1 MDEQFIKNSPKI
13 APSLLAADF
22 SQIGDEIQRAVD
34 AGADL
39 LHFDVMDGDFVPN
52 FGISPLMIA
61 SVRNKTDV
69 PFDVH
74 IMVKHPLRYINAL
87 VDAGSD
93 MITFHVESDDET
105 EAVIETIK
113 AHNIGVGLAFSPKT
127 QTHEV
132 IPYISELDLVLP
144 MSVEPGFGGQTF
156 ILDTYTKISAIK
168 QVIDD
173 MDNTPEISVD
183 GGVTTET
190 APLAIQ
196 SGASILVAG
205 TAIFRSENPK
215 KVINQLR
222 TIE

>member
-1 MDEQFIKNSPKI
+1 MNNQYKNSPKI

-22 SQIGDEIQRAVD
+22 SQMGDEIQRVID

-39 LHFDVMDGDFVPN
+39 LHIDVMDGEFVPN

-61 SVRNKTDV
+61 SVRNKTDI

-74 IMVKHPLRYINAL
+74 IMVRHPLRYINAL

-93 MITFHVESDDET
+93 MITFHIESDDKT
-105 EAVIETIK
+105 EAVIASIK
-113 AHNIGVGLAFSPKT
+113 AQNIGVGLAFSPKT
-127 QTHEV
+127 GSQEV
-132 IPYISELDLVLP
+132 IPYIPEIDLVLP

-156 ILDTYTKISAIK
+156 IADTYSKISEIK
-168 QVIDD
+168 QAINNI
-173 MDNTPEISVD
+173 DNTPDISVD

-190 APLAIQ
+190 APQAIR

-222 TIE
+222 SNG

>member
-1 MDEQFIKNSPKI
+1 
-13 APSLLAADF
+13 
-22 SQIGDEIQRAVD
+22 
-34 AGADL
+34 
-39 LHFDVMDGDFVPN
+39 
-52 FGISPLMIA
+52 
-61 SVRNKTDV
+61 
-69 PFDVH
+69 
-74 IMVKHPLRYINAL
+74 
-87 VDAGSD
+87 
-93 MITFHVESDDET
+93 
-105 EAVIETIK
+105 
-113 AHNIGVGLAFSPKT
+113 
-127 QTHEV
+127 
-132 IPYISELDLVLP
+132 

-173 MDNTPEISVD
+173 IENPPEISVD